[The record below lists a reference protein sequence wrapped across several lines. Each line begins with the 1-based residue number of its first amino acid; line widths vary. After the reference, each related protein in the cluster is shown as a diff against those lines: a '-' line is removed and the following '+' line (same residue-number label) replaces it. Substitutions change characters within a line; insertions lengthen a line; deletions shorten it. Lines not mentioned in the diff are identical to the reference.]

1 MLMLMLVMVMVM
13 MSGSCG
19 PVIVLETSRHVGICS
34 K

>member
-1 MLMLMLVMVMVM
+1 MLMLMMVMVM

-19 PVIVLETSRHVGICS
+19 PVIVLEASRHVGICS